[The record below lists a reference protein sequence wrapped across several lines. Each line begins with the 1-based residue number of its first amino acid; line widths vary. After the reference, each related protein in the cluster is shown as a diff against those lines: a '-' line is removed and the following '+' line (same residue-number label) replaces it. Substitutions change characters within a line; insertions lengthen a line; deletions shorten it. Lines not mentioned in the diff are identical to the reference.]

1 MIIVT
6 NDSNLI
12 GKRIKNPKE
21 FAINGNIILK
31 GHGTNHDDFSILL
44 NESSVFKLH
53 LKESLLIKKDQPEL
67 NGNNYSY
74 PLELFDWSFYFCFI
88 AFFQLLTILK
98 INKIFYDS
106 IFL

>member
-6 NDSNLI
+6 SDSNLI
-12 GKRIKNPKE
+12 GKRTKNPKE

-53 LKESLLIKKDQPEL
+53 LKESLLIKKINQSSMEIIIAMP
-67 NGNNYSY
+67 
-74 PLELFDWSFYFCFI
+74 WSFLTGHFI
-88 AFFQLLTILK
+88 SVLLFFFSIINHFKDKQNIL
-98 INKIFYDS
+98 
-106 IFL
+106 